1 MRGFLVDEDLPRNL
15 AELLRQR
22 GHHAEDVREV
32 GLRGQPDSRIV
43 AYASEKELALIT
55 ADVEF
60 GHIHK
65 FPPGTHHGI
74 ILLRFPNEAHA
85 DVLRHVTV
93 TALSLLDTKDID
105 GNIVVVEPGQIRI
118 QGQPRAD

>member
-22 GHHAEDVREV
+22 GHNAQDVRDV
-32 GLRGQPDSRIV
+32 GLRGQADSRIF
-43 AYASEKELALIT
+43 AYASQNELALVT

-60 GHIHK
+60 AHIHK
-65 FPPGTHHGI
+65 YPPGTHHGI
-74 ILLRFPNEAHA
+74 VLLRFPSEAHA

-93 TALSLLDTKDID
+93 TALSLLEARDIA

-118 QGQPRAD
+118 HGSHP